1 VLGFAAVAA
10 VWWLYFDRQASV
22 DLRGSTMSIV
32 VYSYAHI
39 PLLIGLAAM
48 SAGVRLLIE
57 RAGAD
62 HLGTGPSV
70 ALLGGVLLYLAGL
83 IGTRT
88 VVVHGQHRLGISL
101 KLAAGAIII
110 GLLAAETAL
119 PPLAVAAGLA
129 AVLAAVV
136 YVERTLLGQTQLTQ
150 PS

>member
-1 VLGFAAVAA
+1 
-10 VWWLYFDRQASV
+10 
-22 DLRGSTMSIV
+22 MSFV

-39 PLLIGLAAM
+39 PLLMGLAAM

-101 KLAAGAIII
+101 KLAAGAIIL

-119 PPLAVAAGLA
+119 PPLGVAAGLVV
-129 AVLAAVV
+129 VLTAFV
-136 YVERTLLGQTQLTQ
+136 YVERRLIGQAEPTTL
-150 PS
+150 